1 LFSARAAMMAC
12 TFAAAPEISG
22 HDRDSEAASGAS
34 VRAHTSSV
42 DPWNVSFV
50 LYFISSS
57 YYNHYSPM
65 SDTYE
70 ESFESDVPSSSPR
83 ASEKPAASP
92 RAHASRPHLTFPGL
106 KDIALPY
113 VATKPH
119 VSNVDASGEARD
131 KDTLII
137 TRQHRG
143 IVATT
148 ERNSAPSEAQMSL
161 RDFSAYHPQPVKKW
175 NKNYLNEL
183 AYAETR
189 CVT

>member
-1 LFSARAAMMAC
+1 
-12 TFAAAPEISG
+12 
-22 HDRDSEAASGAS
+22 
-34 VRAHTSSV
+34 
-42 DPWNVSFV
+42 
-50 LYFISSS
+50 
-57 YYNHYSPM
+57 M

-92 RAHASRPHLTFPGL
+92 RSHAARPHLSFPGL
-106 KDIALPY
+106 KDIELPFG
-113 VATKPH
+113 ATKPH

>member
-1 LFSARAAMMAC
+1 MPRGGNL
-12 TFAAAPEISG
+12 
-22 HDRDSEAASGAS
+22 RDSEAASAGKRS
-34 VRAHTSSV
+34 RQV
-42 DPWNVSFV
+42 PWNVSLV